1 MFTALPRDRTNDLSQ
16 DLLEMLTGS
25 DRDAAVHQRMEE
37 ERSHQ
42 AQLEEERRY

>member
-1 MFTALPRDRTNDLSQ
+1 MRQ

-25 DRDAAVHQRMEE
+25 ERDAAVHQRMEE

-42 AQLEEERRY
+42 AQLEEERRYIS